1 MNLRDISTRY
11 KKWQTYRRIRNE
23 LESLSLRD
31 LDDIGIGPAD
41 IERIAR
47 NSVR

>member
-1 MNLRDISTRY
+1 MNLRDISIRY
-11 KKWQTYRRIRNE
+11 KKWQAYRRIRDE
-23 LESLSLRD
+23 LDGYSNRD
-31 LDDIGIGPAD
+31 LDDIGIRRTD